1 MAYSSIEHILPSGD
15 RLDVY
20 LELSDGTHVCIEVK
34 PSISPEQEINR
45 GIFQCVK
52 YYAIMEAQ
60 RTIEGMDYAIEV
72 LLVTTGKFSKLN
84 ITLANELCIDY
95 ADAIKIN
102 S

>member
-1 MAYSSIEHILPSGD
+1 MCKILRYYGSS
-15 RLDVY
+15 
-20 LELSDGTHVCIEVK
+20 
-34 PSISPEQEINR
+34 
-45 GIFQCVK
+45 
-52 YYAIMEAQ
+52 
-60 RTIEGMDYAIEV
+60 TIEGMDYAIEV